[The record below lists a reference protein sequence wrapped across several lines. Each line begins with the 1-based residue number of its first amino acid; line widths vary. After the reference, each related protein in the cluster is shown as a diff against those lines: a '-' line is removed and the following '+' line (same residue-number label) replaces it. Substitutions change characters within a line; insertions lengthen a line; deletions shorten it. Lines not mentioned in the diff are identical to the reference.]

1 MKNAIAT
8 AEPRPGVL
16 NFGPLGPRCVHICV
30 DMQRMFAEETPWR
43 TPWMARVTP
52 NVERLAAAHPQD
64 TIFTRFIPAPAP
76 GMGAGVWARYW
87 RRWRAMTREEL
98 PAGLM
103 DLTAPLARLTP
114 PAAVI
119 DKAVYSP
126 WFARTLDLE
135 LRRRRTDTLLITGAE
150 TDVCVLAT
158 VLGAVD
164 RGYRVI
170 LITDALCNSS
180 DEAHD
185 ASLKVYHTR
194 YSQQIETIDTAAA
207 LAAWAEPPH

>member
-52 NVERLAAAHPQD
+52 NVERL
-64 TIFTRFIPAPAP
+64 
-76 GMGAGVWARYW
+76 AGVWARYW